1 MSYTI
6 FKIALT
12 ALISFGL
19 FQLLTN
25 TFKVPSRREIKTI
38 MAVGKKKKEKPSFL
52 NVAFFKGSHEIEKHL
67 TLNPYKKQKMKAIL
81 ESLGINKTPEVIYA
95 TALMK
100 AGLCLLCAVVIGF
113 LIPLVSIAFV
123 VLAIL
128 IYFKELD
135 APTSLIMGRREEI
148 NRELPRFVGTIEQ
161 ELKSRRDILGIL
173 TDYRKNAGTAFGE
186 ELDITVADMKT
197 SNYENALTRMET
209 RIGTSGMSDIMR
221 GLIAVLRGDDV
232 KQYFETLN
240 REMRKLEINQLTL
253 EMLKRPQKSKK
264 YTVMLLI
271 GFISSFFVIIGYQIF
286 TTLPKIF

>member
-123 VLAIL
+123 ILAIL

>member
-12 ALISFGL
+12 VLISFGL
-19 FQLLTN
+19 FQLLAV

-38 MAVGKKKKEKPSFL
+38 MAVGKMKKENPNFL
-52 NVAFFKGSHEIEKHL
+52 DVAFFKGSHKIAKHI
-67 TLNPYKKQKMKAIL
+67 TLNPYKKQKMNAML
-81 ESLGINKTPEVIYA
+81 ESLGINKTPEVVYA

-100 AGLCLLCAVVIGF
+100 AGLCLLCAIVIGF
-113 LIPLVSIAFV
+113 LIPLVAIAFV

-135 APTSLIMGRREEI
+135 TPTSLMLGRREEI

-161 ELKSRRDILGIL
+161 ELKGRRDILGIL
-173 TDYRKNAGTAFGE
+173 TDYRKNAGTALGE

-197 SNYENALTRMET
+197 SNYENALTRMES

-221 GLIAVLRGDDV
+221 GLIAVLRGDDG

-240 REMRKLEINQLTL
+240 REMRKLEINQLKL
-253 EMLKRPQKSKK
+253 EMLKRPQKAKK
-264 YTVMLLI
+264 YTVMLLL
-271 GFISSFFVIIGYQIF
+271 GFIGSFFVIIGYQIF
-286 TTLPKIF
+286 TTLPTIF

>member
-38 MAVGKKKKEKPSFL
+38 MAVGKKKKENPSFL
-52 NVAFFKGSHEIEKHL
+52 DVAFFKGSHEIEKHL

-123 VLAIL
+123 ILAIL

-173 TDYRKNAGTAFGE
+173 MDYRKNAGTAFGE

>member
-12 ALISFGL
+12 VLISFGL
-19 FQLLTN
+19 FQLLAV

-38 MAVGKKKKEKPSFL
+38 MAVGKMKKENPNFL
-52 NVAFFKGSHEIEKHL
+52 DVAFFKGSHKIAKHI
-67 TLNPYKKQKMKAIL
+67 TLNPYKKQKMNAML
-81 ESLGINKTPEVIYA
+81 ESLGINKTPEVVYA

-100 AGLCLLCAVVIGF
+100 AGLCLLCAIVIGF
-113 LIPLVSIAFV
+113 LIPLVAIAFV

-135 APTSLIMGRREEI
+135 TPTSLMLGRREEI

-161 ELKSRRDILGIL
+161 ELKGRRDILGIL
-173 TDYRKNAGTAFGE
+173 TDYRKNAGTALGE

-197 SNYENALTRMET
+197 SNYENALTRMES

-221 GLIAVLRGDDV
+221 GLIAVLRGNDGI
-232 KQYFETLN
+232 QYFETLN
-240 REMRKLEINQLTL
+240 REMRKLEINQLKL
-253 EMLKRPQKSKK
+253 EMLKRPQKAKK
-264 YTVMLLI
+264 YTVMLLL
-271 GFISSFFVIIGYQIF
+271 GFIGSFFVIIGYQIF
-286 TTLPKIF
+286 TTLPTIF

>member
-52 NVAFFKGSHEIEKHL
+52 DVAFFKGSHKIEKHL